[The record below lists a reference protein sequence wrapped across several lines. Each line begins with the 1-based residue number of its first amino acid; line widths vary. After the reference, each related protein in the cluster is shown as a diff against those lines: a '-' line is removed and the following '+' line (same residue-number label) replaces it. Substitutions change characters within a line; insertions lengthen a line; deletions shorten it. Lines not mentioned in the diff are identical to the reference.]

1 MILRSLLF
9 WFAFL
14 AILAVGAIGCGI
26 SSWLAVSRFAATFEE
41 RRATELES
49 YARFLMPRLR
59 PLARSGDED
68 AIAELCSEL
77 GRSLGA
83 RVTWIDP
90 SGRVL
95 GESEV
100 DPTRLDDHSN
110 RPEVILARS
119 GKRGVARRY
128 SDSLGED
135 YLYVAVP
142 IEANGT
148 SGAGRSVFRMS
159 VTARTLE
166 RPVAEFR
173 SRVLAALYPVLLA
186 ALLVAAG
193 ISWPAV
199 VFLRRL
205 REGALRVAR
214 FDLQSPVPVPMIREA
229 GETAHAFNRM
239 TARIEE
245 RLRRM
250 EVDRRDSE
258 TLLASMGEGVIAVDG
273 DERVV
278 IMNRAG
284 GELLGLD
291 PKASIGRTLPE
302 RIRNPD
308 LLRLVRRAL
317 AAPGAVDG
325 SVRIV
330 GPEERY
336 LAASGSSWIDPDR
349 GEIGA
354 LLVLK
359 DMTRLER
366 LEGLRREFVA
376 NVSHEL
382 RTPITSIRGFAE
394 TLRDTDDLSE
404 DEARRFYEILAR
416 EAARLHAMLED
427 LLVLARVEKETD
439 DGEGIR
445 TDETAIL
452 RVLAAAA
459 QATRSR
465 AERKSVRVEVECPE
479 DLRAQAHPT
488 LLEQAVQNLVDN
500 AIRYSEPGQTIRVA
514 AEERGGRV
522 VVSVTDEGA
531 GIAKDHLPRL
541 FERFYRV
548 DSSRSRKDG
557 GTGLGLAIVKHI
569 AQAHGGYVTV
579 DSELGEGSRFEVWLG
594 TPRGS

>member
-9 WFAFL
+9 WLAFV
-14 AILAVGAIGCGI
+14 AILAVGLIAYG
-26 SSWLAVSRFAATFEE
+26 VAAGLTLNRLVTTLEQ
-41 RRATELES
+41 RRADELET
-49 YARFLMPRLR
+49 YARILMPRLR
-59 PLARSGDED
+59 PLARAGDEA

-77 GRSLGA
+77 GRTLDA
-83 RVTWIDP
+83 RITWIDP

-100 DPTRLDDHSN
+100 DPARLDDHSN
-110 RPEVILARS
+110 RPEVIQAQS
-119 GKRGVARRY
+119 GKRGVSRRH
-128 SDSLGED
+128 SDTLGEE
-135 YLYVAVP
+135 YLYVAVA
-142 IEANGT
+142 IESTGT
-148 SGAGRSVFRMS
+148 DPGQRSVFRMS
-159 VTARTLE
+159 VTGRTLA
-166 RPVAEFR
+166 RPVAEMR
-173 SRVLAALYPVLLA
+173 SRLVAGGFFVVLAS
-186 ALLVAAG
+186 LVVAG
-193 ISWPAV
+193 AVTWPAL

-214 FDLQSPVPVPMIREA
+214 FDLQSPLDVPMIPEA

-239 TARIEE
+239 TDRIEE

-250 EVDRRDSE
+250 EVDRRDNE

-273 DERVV
+273 EERVV

-359 DMTRLER
+359 DVTRLER

-394 TLRDTDDLSE
+394 TLRDTEGLSE
-404 DEARRFYEILAR
+404 DETRRFYEILAR

-445 TDETAIL
+445 TDDTTVR
-452 RVLAAAA
+452 RVLDAAV

-465 AERKSVRVEVECPE
+465 AEQKSVRVEIDCAA
-479 DLRAQAHPT
+479 DLRAQAHST

-500 AIRYSEPGQTIRVA
+500 AIRYSEAGQCVRVA
-514 AEERGGRV
+514 AEHRGERV

-579 DSELGEGSRFEVWLG
+579 ESELGKGSRFEIHLG
-594 TPRGS
+594 PKR